1 MIPPNIDPMADTPT
15 IMKEILSPKSAIPS
29 PGKNSDFPYITIAAR
44 NKAIAGIH
52 LTQLRFAF
60 INKNGMTNPNKNTIM
75 KKNMS
80 SHLLITLLI
89 RRKIKC
95 CRFRNKKGKKQ

>member
-1 MIPPNIDPMADTPT
+1 MIPPNIDPMADIPT

-29 PGKNSDFPYITIAAR
+29 PGENSVFPYIKIAAR

-60 INKNGMTNPNKNTIM
+60 IKINGITSPIINTI
-75 KKNMS
+75 KKNIAS
-80 SHLLITLLI
+80 TLP
-89 RRKIKC
+89 
-95 CRFRNKKGKKQ
+95 F